1 MAGVSCRLVN
11 TRQVLTAHLPLV
23 IYILR
28 EACRRFD
35 TEKSLQI
42 RLSALKIKMNGVIA
56 RRFFSVHF
64 SGWFTSTHVAH
75 ILNNVIEQFFS
86 LQFHLVFLINVFFEN
101 YKKKDTPPCLFRRF
115 NEPNL
120 PHLCLYWH

>member
-1 MAGVSCRLVN
+1 MQ
-11 TRQVLTAHLPLV
+11 TRQVLTGHLPLV
-23 IYILR
+23 IYTLC

-75 ILNNVIEQFFS
+75 ILKKVIEQFFS
-86 LQFHLVFLINVFFEN
+86 LQFHLVFLINVCFEN

-115 NEPNL
+115 NGPNL
-120 PHLCLYWH
+120 PQLCLYWHYV